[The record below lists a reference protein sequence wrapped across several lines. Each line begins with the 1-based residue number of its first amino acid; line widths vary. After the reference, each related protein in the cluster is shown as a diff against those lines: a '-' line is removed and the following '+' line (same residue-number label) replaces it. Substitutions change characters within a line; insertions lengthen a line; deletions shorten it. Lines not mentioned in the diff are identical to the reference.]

1 MGTLWAMELLITD
14 GFEDAATGYGYTRTI
29 FEEVASGE
37 RPATFSISPSV
48 RHVGVTRRDTHRPGF
63 ERAVRAAEAEGYP
76 TLVRGAGG
84 GAIVGGP
91 GTFGFSIIR
100 PAEDGEDLRMGN
112 RKRYDEATSLALAAL
127 RRLGVEAEIGEV
139 REEFCPGD
147 QSLRIG
153 DYENGMKLCGIAQ
166 RVTKRAASVGGI
178 VLVEGEEE
186 LARIL
191 TLVYG
196 AMELPFRPASVGS
209 LRRAGSEAT
218 LEEAMSAFAEE
229 ACLRYE
235 AKQVSLSVRT
245 LEKAREQG
253 EEALVHP

>member
-1 MGTLWAMELLITD
+1 MPN
-14 GFEDAATGYGYTRTI
+14 GFEDAATGYGYTRLL

-63 ERAVRAAEAEGYP
+63 EKAVRAAEAEGYP

-84 GAIVGGP
+84 GAIAGGP

-112 RKRYDEATSLALAAL
+112 SKRYDEATSLALAAF

-139 REEFCPGD
+139 RDEFCPGD
-147 QSLRIG
+147 QSIRVG
-153 DYENGMKLCGIAQ
+153 DFESGMKLCGIAQ

-191 TLVYG
+191 TLLYS
-196 AMELPFRPASVGS
+196 AMNLPFRPASAGS
-209 LRRAGSEAT
+209 LRRAGSRAI
-218 LEEAMSAFAEE
+218 LEEAMRAFAEE
-229 ACLRYE
+229 AKLRYG
-235 AKQVSLSVRT
+235 AKQVPLGEHT

-253 EEALVHP
+253 RGALVRSGG